1 MDKSS
6 AYFNSRKVAH
16 RVTLTHFSEWFL
28 MIRDVSLIDSYT
40 IYVSHCGWTNYS

>member
-6 AYFNSRKVAH
+6 AYINRGKVAH
-16 RVTLTHFSEWFL
+16 RVTLTHFFECFL
-28 MIRDVSLIDSYT
+28 IMRDVTLIDNYI